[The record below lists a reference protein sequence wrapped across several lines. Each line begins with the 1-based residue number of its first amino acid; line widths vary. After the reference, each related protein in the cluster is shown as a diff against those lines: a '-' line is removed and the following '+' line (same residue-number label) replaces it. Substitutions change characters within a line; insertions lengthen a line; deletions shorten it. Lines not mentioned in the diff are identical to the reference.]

1 MNSAARRSATKI
13 CVSWDPVAPWGDA
26 ADRPKNWYFQISF
39 LNAIPIF
46 WMICNPAL
54 PSLRDD
60 EGMDGSH
67 NQLLAGILKLFYLL
81 DCQSVLAF
89 SASSI
94 SKDTLGVHSV
104 HTSIVK
110 GHMNKVSHMWI
121 FAFTPQLMRCGG
133 PKGTAKCSCRG
144 RGRNVGST
152 AAPKVVFA
160 PSVRPPVLLVEK
172 TSRSNR

>member
-1 MNSAARRSATKI
+1 MQSSTSEHIMGMTRGWMAPTIS
-13 CVSWDPVAPWGDA
+13 SW
-26 ADRPKNWYFQISF
+26 Q
-39 LNAIPIF
+39 
-46 WMICNPAL
+46 
-54 PSLRDD
+54 
-60 EGMDGSH
+60 GSI
-67 NQLLAGILKLFYLL
+67 GILKLFYLL

-89 SASSI
+89 FASSI

-104 HTSIVK
+104 HISIVK

-172 TSRSNR
+172 HLDRIGRDSVSRMQH